1 MGKRGRMVQKLRLPF
16 DMNVLLNLSI
26 VVLLS
31 YFEKNTR
38 CHSLYRPYSND
49 VPVYLN
55 LSSTQ
60 QDTRLALLK
69 KFQYQMSQPQE
80 AMVSWGWNA
89 RMQTNVGTWYR
100 LETRS
105 TSHHVNA
112 FPGCITIFL
121 VNTFLPYSG
130 RALQEFS
137 TTNTGWGH
145 YRNINKTSCW
155 TPGTSGSASNNV
167 HQWQYSRRKHPTIS
181 CWVYE
186 TSTEKVFSKGCGQCM

>member
-80 AMVSWGWNA
+80 AMVS
-89 RMQTNVGTWYR
+89 
-100 LETRS
+100 
-105 TSHHVNA
+105 
-112 FPGCITIFL
+112 
-121 VNTFLPYSG
+121 
-130 RALQEFS
+130 
-137 TTNTGWGH
+137 
-145 YRNINKTSCW
+145 
-155 TPGTSGSASNNV
+155 
-167 HQWQYSRRKHPTIS
+167 
-181 CWVYE
+181 
-186 TSTEKVFSKGCGQCM
+186 